1 MKNLTRF
8 LILLPGTVW
17 GISFIAVELV
27 LLDVQPITI
36 TLIRSL
42 ISVVMLLI
50 LLRLAGGYLPRTF
63 KDWWP
68 FFLLALV
75 NQAAPF
81 ALSSWAQIYIEG
93 GLASIYLAIMPLFTV
108 VLAAIFTTDEKLTF
122 WKGVG
127 VTIGLIGIVVLIGPA
142 AFEGIGINIIA
153 QLAVIGSALM
163 YAIGAVYARFV
174 YPLQPPELKGW
185 ALRLRI
191 VTAQFVM
198 AIIMLIPFSFL
209 LEDPLA
215 IRPSAQTWW
224 LLVFLGIGVTGL
236 ATVTYFFLI
245 EELGAGTAA
254 MTIYIIPIAGVI
266 TGILVLSEPFRWQMA
281 VALVLILGGIAITNL
296 GNRTA
301 PKISQ
306 KITPEPN

>member
-50 LLRLAGGYLPRTF
+50 LLRVAGGYLPKTF
-63 KDWWP
+63 SEWWP

-122 WKGVG
+122 WKRVG
-127 VTIGLIGIVVLIGPA
+127 VTIGLIGIIVLIGPA

-174 YPLQPPELKGW
+174 YPLQPPDLDGW

-191 VTAQFVM
+191 VAAQFVM
-198 AIIMLIPFSFL
+198 AIVMLIPFAFL
-209 LEDPLA
+209 LEEPLA

-224 LLVFLGIGVTGL
+224 LLIFLGIGVTGL

-266 TGILVLSEPFRWQMA
+266 TGMLVLNEPFRWQMA

-296 GNRTA
+296 GKESA
-301 PKISQ
+301 PELMQQVNTK
-306 KITPEPN
+306 TG

>member
-1 MKNLTRF
+1 MS
-8 LILLPGTVW
+8 G
-17 GISFIAVELV
+17 GHSFCWHWS
-27 LLDVQPITI
+27 
-36 TLIRSL
+36 IRLHPS
-42 ISVVMLLI
+42 
-50 LLRLAGGYLPRTF
+50 
-63 KDWWP
+63 P
-68 FFLLALV
+68 FHHG
-75 NQAAPF
+75 P
-81 ALSSWAQIYIEG
+81 QIYIEG

-108 VLAAIFTTDEKLTF
+108 ILAAIFTSDEKLTF
-122 WKGVG
+122 WKAVG
-127 VTIGLIGIVVLIGPA
+127 VTIGLIGIIVLIGPA

-174 YPLQPPELKGW
+174 YPLQPKELIGW

-198 AIIMLIPFSFL
+198 AILMLIPFSFL

-224 LLVFLGIGVTGL
+224 LLIFLGIGVTGL

-281 VALVLILGGIAITNL
+281 VALVLILGGIAITNI
-296 GNRTA
+296 GSRTS

>member
-42 ISVVMLLI
+42 ISIVMLLI
-50 LLRLAGGYLPRTF
+50 LLRLAGGYLPRTVQE
-63 KDWWP
+63 WWP

-75 NQAAPF
+75 NQALPF
-81 ALSSWAQIYIEG
+81 ALSAWAQIYIEG

-108 VLAAIFTTDEKLTF
+108 MLAAIFTSDEKLTF

-127 VTIGLIGIVVLIGPA
+127 VTIGLIGIIVLIGPA

-153 QLAVIGSALM
+153 QLAVVASALM

-174 YPLQPPELKGW
+174 YPLQPPELNGW

-198 AIIMLIPFSFL
+198 AILIL
-209 LEDPLA
+209 LPLSLMFEDPLA

-236 ATVTYFFLI
+236 ATVTYFYLI

-266 TGILVLSEPFRWQMA
+266 TGIIVLGEQFRWQMA
-281 VALVLILGGIAITNL
+281 VALVLILGGITITNL
-296 GNRTA
+296 GKESA
-301 PKISQ
+301 PKLMRQ
-306 KITPEPN
+306 VNTKTN